1 MLLRDWQGR
10 FLWAHVFTFLS
21 VSCAWGHG
29 TVVSPESRVHRVY
42 ASNPENPSFSLAQNA
57 IQTDGTQSYYT
68 WMELSRNIPE
78 TVNAELPAGFD
89 YSPWVPDGTLASGG
103 RVDPNSS
110 VYPRTYAGLDQVS
123 SAWPTSPAQAGD
135 PLAVD
140 FYATTPHDPSVW
152 DVWMTT
158 ADWNPS
164 QPLNW
169 AQMEFL
175 GRPTVTLTDMHYQF
189 DVMIPEDRVG
199 HHVLWIAWQRDDPV
213 GEVFFSTSDLM
224 IAAAVPSLAGDYNQD
239 HVVDAADYT
248 VWRNHIGAPAGTLPN
263 DVDGG
268 VIGAAQYARWKA
280 NFGKTGGAGSASVSA
295 DASFSQVPEPGA
307 WLLAML
313 SVAVVPWRCGRLSLP
328 LE

>member
-1 MLLRDWQGR
+1 
-10 FLWAHVFTFLS
+10 
-21 VSCAWGHG
+21 
-29 TVVSPESRVHRVY
+29 VY
-42 ASNPENPSFSLAQNA
+42 ASNPEIPSFQLAKNA
-57 IQTDGTQSYYT
+57 IETDGTQSYYT

-78 TVNAELPAGFD
+78 AVDAGLPAGFD
-89 YSPWVPDGTLASGG
+89 YSQWVPDGALASGG

-123 SAWPTSPAQAGD
+123 GDWPTTPAQAGQ

-158 ADWNPS
+158 ANWNPS
-164 QPLNW
+164 QSLNW

-175 GRPTVTLTDMHYQF
+175 GRPTVTLTDMHYTF
-189 DVMIPEDRVG
+189 DVMIPADRVG

-224 IAAAVPSLAGDYNQD
+224 IAPPSFLAGDYNQD

-248 VWRNHIGAPAGTLPN
+248 VWRNHLGAAAGSLPN

-268 VIGAAQYARWKA
+268 VIGAAQYARWKV
-280 NFGKTGGAGSASVSA
+280 NFGNALGVGSAG
-295 DASFSQVPEPGA
+295 ASPSQVPEPGT
-307 WLLAML
+307 WLLAAII
-313 SVAVVPWRCGRLSLP
+313 AVVWPSWRGRRFSL
-328 LE
+328 

>member
-1 MLLRDWQGR
+1 MLWRDWRCR
-10 FLWAHVFTFLS
+10 FLWSHVVTFLS

-42 ASNPENPSFSLAQNA
+42 ASNPENPSFSLAENA

-68 WMELSRNIPE
+68 WMELSRNIPAA
-78 TVNAELPAGFD
+78 VNAGLPAGFD
-89 YSPWVPDGTLASGG
+89 YSPWMPDGALASGG

-110 VYPRTYAGLDQVS
+110 AYPRTYAGLDQVS
-123 SAWPTSPAQAGD
+123 GDWPTSPAQAGE
-135 PLAVD
+135 PLVID

-158 ADWNPS
+158 ADWDPS

-175 GRPTVTLTDMHYQF
+175 ARPNVTLTDNHYYF
-189 DVMIPEDRVG
+189 DVMIPDDRVG

-224 IAAAVPSLAGDYNQD
+224 VAAVATKLPGDYNLD
-239 HVVDAADYT
+239 RVVDAADYT
-248 VWRNHIGAPAGTLPN
+248 VWRNNVGAPAGTLAN

-268 VIGAAQYARWKA
+268 VIGEAQYARWKEY
-280 NFGKTGGAGSASVSA
+280 FGATGGAGSGNGSA
-295 DASFSQVPEPGA
+295 ATSPSPVPEPGDCA
-307 WLLAML
+307 LALL
-313 SVAVVPWRCGRLSLP
+313 SVALLPWRRWQLSL
-328 LE
+328 